1 MRISEIEE
9 EMRHRE
15 RTIRNLEE
23 QITSLQ
29 AGVDDMSKELEL
41 KGKEILRIRSEANQ
55 AAKLVTHHAPPNPSA
70 NSFPSSEAR
79 PTKLLMYIYV
89 IAVCARA

>member
-55 AAKLVTHHAPPNPSA
+55 AAK
-70 NSFPSSEAR
+70 
-79 PTKLLMYIYV
+79 
-89 IAVCARA
+89 

>member
-55 AAKLVTHHAPPNPSA
+55 AAKYVTNLAPVPPH
-70 NSFPSSEAR
+70 SFPPSEAR

>member
-55 AAKLVTHHAPPNPSA
+55 AAKYVTHHAPPHPH
-70 NSFPSSEAR
+70 SFPSSEAR

-89 IAVCARA
+89 IAVYARAL